1 MKQQEQEKQW
11 TGLPLVAKLRREPS
25 QSGWDSTQAHPSPL
39 SKVRSLDLTKEPE
52 RILGFDLE
60 NRPLAYWYDG
70 QTTSEITAFGWKWV
84 GESEVHTML
93 LRHDTFF
100 QCDDG
105 SRIQDGA
112 AYDRFVEELSSAD
125 LVFGHNIRRHDLPI
139 LQAALLRREKPILPV
154 IKTTDTL
161 SDYPKRSG
169 MSASLENLVQLYGLS
184 MPKKG
189 MGQVAWEKANRLQ
202 DDGIEL
208 AQERVVSDVIL
219 QEELRDKLLSLSL
232 LSNPKDW
239 KPRRN

>member
-1 MKQQEQEKQW
+1 MLTVTIHRSAKPRPTPGAKRAE
-11 TGLPLVAKLRREPS
+11 LVPIATRAIKREPR
-25 QSGWDSTQAHPSPL
+25 
-39 SKVRSLDLTKEPE
+39 V
-52 RILGFDLE
+52 LGFDLE

-84 GESEVHTML
+84 GEPDTQTML

-105 SRIQDGA
+105 TRIPDEA
-112 AYDRFVEELSSAD
+112 AYERFVAEIASAD

-139 LQAALLRREKPILPV
+139 LQAALLRRQMPILP
-154 IKTTDTL
+154 IILTTDTL

-184 MPKKG
+184 RPKKG

-202 DDGIEL
+202 EDGIQL
-208 AQERVVSDVIL
+208 ARERVVSDVVL

-232 LSNPKDW
+232 LKAPSRW
-239 KPRRN
+239 KPTKG